1 MSILKS
7 RRVLIVDDEQ
17 DLTEAL
23 AIRLS
28 SGWGFTVS
36 VAHEGEEG
44 LRKASAFKPD
54 VILLD
59 IAMPLVDGWEV
70 CRRLRD
76 DPDTRHIPIVI
87 MTAWSTDY
95 IHRLAAE
102 EGVSEVLLK
111 PAEDHELLAAL
122 RDATGTVRPDEGVAA
137 GGARQDRRRAPRGRA
152 QARRPHG
159 DNGSLQGRRGSS

>member
-1 MSILKS
+1 
-7 RRVLIVDDEQ
+7 VLIVDDER

-28 SGWGFTVS
+28 SGWGFTVA
-36 VAHEGEEG
+36 VAHEGGEG
-44 LRKASAFKPD
+44 LRKASVFKPD

-59 IAMPLVDGWEV
+59 IAMPQVDGWEM

-102 EGVSEVLLK
+102 EGVSEVLVK
-111 PAEDHELLAAL
+111 PAEDHELLAVL
-122 RDATGTVRPDEGVAA
+122 RAVTGTFRPDEAVAA
-137 GGARQDRRRAPRGRA
+137 GGTGPDRRRVPRGRS
-152 QARRPHG
+152 QARRPH
-159 DNGSLQGRRGSS
+159 R

>member
-1 MSILKS
+1 MSNLKN
-7 RRVLIVDDEQ
+7 RRVLIVDDER

-28 SGWGFTVS
+28 SGWGFTVA
-36 VAHEGEEG
+36 VANDAEEG
-44 LRKASAFKPD
+44 LRKAAAFKPD

-59 IAMPLVDGWEV
+59 IAMPRVDGWEM

-95 IHRLAAE
+95 IHGLAE
-102 EGVSEVLLK
+102 EECVSEVLLK

-122 RDATGTVRPDEGVAA
+122 RSVTGSSRPDEAVAA
-137 GGARQDRRRAPRGRA
+137 HGARMDRRRAPRARA
-152 QARRPHG
+152 QARRPH
-159 DNGSLQGRRGSS
+159 R

>member
-1 MSILKS
+1 MSNLKS
-7 RRVLIVDDEQ
+7 RRVLIVDDER

-28 SGWGFTVS
+28 SGWGFTVA
-36 VAHEGEEG
+36 VAHEGGEG
-44 LRKASAFKPD
+44 LRKASVFKPD

-59 IAMPLVDGWEV
+59 IAMPHVDGWEM

-102 EGVSEVLLK
+102 EGVSEVLVK
-111 PAEDHELLAAL
+111 PAEDHELLAVL
-122 RDATGTVRPDEGVAA
+122 RAVTGTSRPDEGVAA
-137 GGARQDRRRAPRGRA
+137 GATRPDRRRAPRARA
-152 QARRPHG
+152 QARRPH
-159 DNGSLQGRRGSS
+159 R

>member
-7 RRVLIVDDEQ
+7 RRVLIVDDER

-28 SGWGFTVS
+28 SGWGFTVA
-36 VAHEGEEG
+36 VANEGGEG
-44 LRKASAFKPD
+44 LRKASAFRPD

-59 IAMPLVDGWEV
+59 IAMPNIDGWEI

-95 IHRLAAE
+95 LHRLAAE
-102 EGVSEVLLK
+102 EGVSEILVK
-111 PAEDHELLAAL
+111 PAEDQELLAVL
-122 RDATGTVRPDEGVAA
+122 RAVTGTVRPDQAVAA
-137 GGARQDRRRAPRGRA
+137 GAAKADRRKAPPGRPRP
-152 QARRPHG
+152 RRPH
-159 DNGSLQGRRGSS
+159 R